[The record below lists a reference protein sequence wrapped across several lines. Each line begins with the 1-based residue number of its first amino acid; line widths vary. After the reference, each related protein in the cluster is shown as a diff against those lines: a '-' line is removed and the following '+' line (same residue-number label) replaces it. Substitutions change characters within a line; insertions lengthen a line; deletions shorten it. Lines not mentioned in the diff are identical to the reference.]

1 MEDVMDCV
9 VQVDRSR
16 TDGRTAS
23 DENFKLF
30 STNSR
35 FVVFG
40 RLRAKKVLF
49 WAKYTQKQ
57 CFMVKK
63 STITRYIYIAYYSHT

>member
-35 FVVFG
+35 FFVE
-40 RLRAKKVLF
+40 APDPE
-49 WAKYTQKQ
+49 
-57 CFMVKK
+57 KK
-63 STITRYIYIAYYSHT
+63 SKSNVERAS

>member
-1 MEDVMDCV
+1 MDCV

-16 TDGRTAS
+16 ADGRTAS

-40 RLRAKKVLF
+40 RLRAKK
-49 WAKYTQKQ
+49 
-57 CFMVKK
+57 CFVGSK
-63 STITRYIYIAYYSHT
+63 TAFRAI